1 MLLHTYFTLLIYLV
15 SSKPYLVLFICKL
28 GNKLR
33 FALATE
39 FVLFIVSVSII
50 TFVYLAKFFLVCKLY
65 FFCSTQTE
73 IMEILRQMLPVLK
86 FLRFKSETCKFKD
99 FSFKSLRNLRLYALW
114 LDGS

>member
-1 MLLHTYFTLLIYLV
+1 MLPHTYFTLLLYLV

-39 FVLFIVSVSII
+39 YVLFIVSVSII
-50 TFVYLAKFFLVCKLY
+50 TFTYLAKLFLVCKLY
-65 FFCSTQTE
+65 SFCSTKTE
-73 IMEILRQMLPVLK
+73 IMEILREILPVLK
-86 FLRFKSETCKFKD
+86 FLRFKSETCEL
-99 FSFKSLRNLRLYALW
+99 SFKSTRNLRLHACW